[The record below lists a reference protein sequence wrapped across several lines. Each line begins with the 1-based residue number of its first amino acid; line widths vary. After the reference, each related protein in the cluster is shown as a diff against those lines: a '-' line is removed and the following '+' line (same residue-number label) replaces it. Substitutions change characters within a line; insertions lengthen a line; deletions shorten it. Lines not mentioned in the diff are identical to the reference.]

1 MENQKLRVQLRVV
14 PFIGPGKMA
23 LLEAIDRQGSI
34 SAAARAFDMSYAHAW
49 RLIAAMNRHFK
60 EPLVSKTAGG
70 QGGGGA
76 HLTDTGR
83 AVLSIYRS
91 MEEKSRVLFA
101 GDIKALELLTV
112 PFDEDA
118 SKAKRSRA
126 SASD

>member
-14 PFIGPGKMA
+14 PILGPGKMS
-23 LLEAIDRQGSI
+23 LLEAIDRHGSI
-34 SAAARAFDMSYAHAW
+34 SAAARTFDMSYAHAW
-49 RLIAAMNRHFK
+49 RLIERMNRHFK
-60 EPLVSKTAGG
+60 EPLVSKAAGG

-76 HLTDTGR
+76 YVTDTGR

-101 GDIKALELLTV
+101 GDIKALELLIA
-112 PFDEDA
+112 PFDDDA
-118 SKAKRSRA
+118 EANRPRP

>member
-1 MENQKLRVQLRVV
+1 VENQKLRVQLRVV

-23 LLEAIDRQGSI
+23 LLEEIDRQGSI
-34 SAAARAFDMSYAHAW
+34 SAAARSFNMSYAHAW
-49 RLIAAMNRHFK
+49 RLIEAMNRHFK
-60 EPLVSKTAGG
+60 EPLVSKSPGG

-83 AVLSIYRS
+83 AVASIYRS

-112 PFDEDA
+112 PFDDDTTT
-118 SKAKRSRA
+118 KRPRPS
-126 SASD
+126 SAD